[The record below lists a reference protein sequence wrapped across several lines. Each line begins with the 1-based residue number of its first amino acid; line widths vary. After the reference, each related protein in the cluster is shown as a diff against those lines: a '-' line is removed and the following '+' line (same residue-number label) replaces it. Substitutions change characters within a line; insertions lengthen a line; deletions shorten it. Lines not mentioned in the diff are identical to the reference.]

1 MKTWVRRVN
10 FTTAIKRL
18 DPLTMGNVFIRK
30 SSSSHFP
37 ASRGRGKRAVVPG
50 NLLRVWAHSMGS
62 SKYNRMCVRVRFAMP
77 RRRNPRWW
85 LLLSIAQTNKSQ
97 FVSSADKVGKRADF
111 PRKCRPRRNDIW
123 LRVRTHAFLK
133 TVSPEA
139 TRVEWRM
146 IFQTGDIL
154 LTWEKG
160 VDRWWFD
167 MAN

>member
-50 NLLRVWAHSMGS
+50 NLHAKAHTQRGF

-77 RRRNPRWW
+77 RRRNPRRW

-111 PRKCRPRRNDIW
+111 PRKCRPSRNDIW
-123 LRVRTHAFLK
+123 LRVPSHARILEDSINACK
-133 TVSPEA
+133 
-139 TRVEWRM
+139 WRK